1 MKIGIIGIGNVG
13 LQVLKDIQ
21 SNEKINKFLNV
32 EKILV
37 RDKDKYLNI
46 LESEFGVDSPVL
58 EKLTDDF
65 NNFINSDIDTVVELI
80 GGSNPAK
87 EYVKEALNYK
97 RMLSLQIKKS

>member
-21 SNEKINKFLNV
+21 SNDKINKFLNV

-58 EKLTDDF
+58 E
-65 NNFINSDIDTVVELI
+65 
-80 GGSNPAK
+80 
-87 EYVKEALNYK
+87 
-97 RMLSLQIKKS
+97 